1 MQTTDI
7 SPPISRIDFIFLIAF
22 DFKIVRPKNLTGS
35 SPPISYISP
44 PLTIGWRLSRI
55 RRGRGVQ
62 RVGNA
67 SLSIHLPPILT
78 SDSQHCPLFLN
89 FLHKICIST
98 LAKRCSKVRG
108 RMEEF
113 FLPNFKKLID
123 DAQAPRMSLQ
133 KFSSQKS
140 AWRERERIFSG
151 LGGIGEEIETYRP
164 PRMRMSELT

>member
-22 DFKIVRPKNLTGS
+22 DFKIMRPKNLTGS

-55 RRGRGVQ
+55 RRGRG
-62 RVGNA
+62 GNA

-89 FLHKICIST
+89 TANFLHKICIST

-108 RMEEF
+108 RMEE
-113 FLPNFKKLID
+113 LFKKLID